1 VETEVL
7 APNFK
12 RNSNIKSELI
22 KEDRLTTHI
31 HKEENFQPDLMSPAD
46 KQSKVGLFFLLDF
59 DPATDPYEAFC
70 I

>member
-1 VETEVL
+1 
-7 APNFK
+7 
-12 RNSNIKSELI
+12 
-22 KEDRLTTHI
+22 LTTHI